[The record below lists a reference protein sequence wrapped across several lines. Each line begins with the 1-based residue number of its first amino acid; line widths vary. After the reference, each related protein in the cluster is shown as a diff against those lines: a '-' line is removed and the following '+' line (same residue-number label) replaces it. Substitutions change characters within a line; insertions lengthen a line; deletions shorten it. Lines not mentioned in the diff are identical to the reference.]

1 LQCSITR
8 IGALANRNV
17 TEVLLYLELIIVF
30 EILLKRWYR
39 AGGRVFFR
47 GVVVTCWRSLP
58 AGLALALGALPAA
71 AAVLTFDSPFGPAES
86 YTESGLTI
94 TATPDSAS
102 WVEISEGNGGFG
114 WNLPCCLSRTDEF
127 DLTAGGVFGLSSIE
141 VLHSDVGD
149 PVIAE
154 GFLNGSPV
162 ATVDIGSGFLGIFE
176 FLGFGQVDRVRI
188 TATGA
193 LTDPTFDNLTF
204 NGFSPIP
211 LPPAGLLLM
220 AGMAGMLL
228 LRRGEGL
235 TCTSCAEGS
244 TD

>member
-1 LQCSITR
+1 
-8 IGALANRNV
+8 
-17 TEVLLYLELIIVF
+17 
-30 EILLKRWYR
+30 
-39 AGGRVFFR
+39 
-47 GVVVTCWRSLP
+47 
-58 AGLALALGALPAA
+58 
-71 AAVLTFDSPFGPAES
+71 
-86 YTESGLTI
+86 
-94 TATPDSAS
+94 
-102 WVEISEGNGGFG
+102 
-114 WNLPCCLSRTDEF
+114 
-127 DLTAGGVFGLSSIE
+127 
-141 VLHSDVGD
+141 
-149 PVIAE
+149 
-154 GFLNGSPV
+154 V

-235 TCTSCAEGS
+235 TCTSVTAHALWDYSFDGADSVVIQAWDES
-244 TD
+244 RRS